1 MIETKELTKAFGDT
15 TAVDHINLKIK
26 EGEIFGFLGPNG
38 AGKTTLLSMLSTLMV
53 SDSGSAEIMGLDVQS
68 QAKEIRKSIG
78 IVFQDPSLD
87 EKLTARENL
96 EISAVLYR
104 VPKEKRKEKIDEL
117 LGVVGLVE
125 RAGSL
130 VRTYSMGMRR
140 RLEIARALIHQPKL
154 LFLDEPTL
162 GLDPKAREG
171 VWEHLLALNQ
181 NEGTTIVLA
190 TNYMEEAERLCS
202 RVSIVDKGKMI
213 RVGTPSEL
221 KSELERDVVT
231 LALPRPGEAIEA
243 FKGADFIKGAKVVG
257 GKIILI
263 VESGER
269 TIPRIID
276 MSPETVE
283 SIDFHRATLNDVF
296 LYYTGRELR
305 KEETPQKGKG
315 MRKMKGR
322 RRGGM

>member
-1 MIETKELTKAFGDT
+1 MIEIKEISKAFGGLK
-15 TAVDHINLKIK
+15 AVDAISLEIAD
-26 EGEIFGFLGPNG
+26 GEIFGFLGPNG
-38 AGKTTLLSMLSTLMV
+38 AGKTTLLSMLSTLTV
-53 SDSGSAEIMGLDVQS
+53 PDSGSAEIMGLDVQS
-68 QAKEIRKSIG
+68 QAKEIRKSLG

-87 EKLTARENL
+87 EKLTGRENL
-96 EISAVLYR
+96 EISAVLYG

-140 RLEIARALIHQPKL
+140 RLEIARALIHKPRL

-171 VWEHLLALNQ
+171 VWEHLLTLNQ

-202 RVSIVDKGKMI
+202 RVGIIDGGKMI
-213 RVGTPSEL
+213 AMGTPSEL
-221 KSELERDVVT
+221 KSTLEGDVVT

-243 FKGADFIKGAKVVG
+243 FKAADFIKDAKVVG

-269 TIPRIID
+269 AIPRIID

-322 RRGGM
+322 RRRGM